1 MPTFSAPDQNGPLV
15 TASVTTSNGT
25 ALSPAV
31 DLTQFSLV
39 GLVMPGGFTGTN
51 GTALTAHAMDL
62 GPGWAQTGPGT
73 GVLNNNRGRL
83 TGVLNNGT
91 FFTGDFKQANVTV
104 QAVMNYGASDDAGL
118 AVRYQDASNYWAF
131 DFNHAGQQAQLYETN
146 AGSSIQ
152 RAAASTTIALGTD
165 YAVRAVCAGQA
176 LQF

>member
-1 MPTFSAPDQNGPLV
+1 MRRLFFG
-15 TASVTTSNGT
+15 GR
-25 ALSPAV
+25 
-31 DLTQFSLV
+31 LV
-39 GLVMPGGFTGTN
+39 GFDGFTGTN

-146 AGSSIQ
+146 AGSSIHV
-152 RAAASTTIALGTD
+152 SG
-165 YAVRAVCAGQA
+165 CP
-176 LQF
+176 